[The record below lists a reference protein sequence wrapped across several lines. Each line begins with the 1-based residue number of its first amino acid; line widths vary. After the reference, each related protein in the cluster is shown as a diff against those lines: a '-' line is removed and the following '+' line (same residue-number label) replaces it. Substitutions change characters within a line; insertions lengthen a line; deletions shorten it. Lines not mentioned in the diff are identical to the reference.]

1 MADNEI
7 SLDDDTH
14 IRELEESESKE
25 KSQPRPRSVVVKIPL
40 DQLTSDSTSG
50 SPVSSK
56 RKKELLKRS
65 KETDHSYSKNDT
77 RDTDKTL
84 ELIKPLPVPDNYTI
98 RKKTPDRS
106 EKEERSQTSKKDSP
120 ARRRSRSRER
130 SRGRRRSTERGR
142 SRSPSRH
149 RSPRRRS
156 RSPSYRRRYSPRRSW
171 SRNSRFSRSP
181 RRSRSPVFRRRSP
194 PRVFRPRDRSFSR
207 SPVRR
212 FTPPRWRDNR
222 FTGPPGP
229 PDFGNRWDSR
239 PPRPG
244 FSPRRQGFGP
254 DYPSND
260 RNFQNFEE
268 HCESWRSNPV
278 NDYSLPPPILPV
290 PVEQHKADHDKA
302 FDSLKEEIKNISKTV
317 LALSSKMSSCT
328 VTSDRDLCP
337 VVSHHSDSTRHDEVS
352 PMVQPS
358 VPSVSSRR
366 NEDLQPVRTVVN
378 NSPVVLV
385 EKEPVEGSSSSEE
398 SSDEEQSSE
407 DDSGDESEDSSPVQ
421 VVEGVLDWPSL
432 VQHIIAMFPDKI
444 GPEETSPTV
453 NRIEN
458 LGGLVEKKE
467 SERVKLPMHAAI
479 RKELTVLASDV
490 KEPPCKIK
498 AKKDTKPLAR
508 GQFPEG
514 QRGLPVQALSDELR
528 FNHPAQIDAEADKLL
543 PPKKVSYAVQGR
555 LTEEG
560 LRKLERDLRITLSSL
575 SYVLWS
581 LDFATQSL
589 VKMGESTKKEKDKE
603 KILPIVSACR
613 HALSFL
619 SSSVDR
625 SSTSLALTILTHRDS
640 FLAQMDPLLPEE
652 DAVKLRSASFLD
664 TRLFA
669 GSISDIVPKIEELRR
684 VSHSRESVDALT
696 SLAKKGVQ
704 NSGSKASSSKS
715 GNNKK
720 KSSKK
725 FSKKKSSKKSS
736 NEPVKQSTTTVQE
749 NSGNITRTFRSKGK
763 KSSNK

>member
-25 KSQPRPRSVVVKIPL
+25 KSQPRRRSVVVKIPL
-40 DQLTSDSTSG
+40 DQITSDSTSG

-56 RKKELLKRS
+56 RKKELLKKS

-260 RNFQNFEE
+260 R
-268 HCESWRSNPV
+268 
-278 NDYSLPPPILPV
+278 IM
-290 PVEQHKADHDKA
+290 
-302 FDSLKEEIKNISKTV
+302 KNIVNLGV
-317 LALSSKMSSCT
+317 LIQLMII
-328 VTSDRDLCP
+328 LY
-337 VVSHHSDSTRHDEVS
+337 HHQSYLYLLNSTR
-352 PMVQPS
+352 
-358 VPSVSSRR
+358 
-366 NEDLQPVRTVVN
+366 
-378 NSPVVLV
+378 
-385 EKEPVEGSSSSEE
+385 
-398 SSDEEQSSE
+398 
-407 DDSGDESEDSSPVQ
+407 
-421 VVEGVLDWPSL
+421 
-432 VQHIIAMFPDKI
+432 
-444 GPEETSPTV
+444 
-453 NRIEN
+453 RIMT
-458 LGGLVEKKE
+458 
-467 SERVKLPMHAAI
+467 RH
-479 RKELTVLASDV
+479 LTVL
-490 KEPPCKIK
+490 
-498 AKKDTKPLAR
+498 
-508 GQFPEG
+508 
-514 QRGLPVQALSDELR
+514 
-528 FNHPAQIDAEADKLL
+528 
-543 PPKKVSYAVQGR
+543 
-555 LTEEG
+555 
-560 LRKLERDLRITLSSL
+560 
-575 SYVLWS
+575 
-581 LDFATQSL
+581 
-589 VKMGESTKKEKDKE
+589 
-603 KILPIVSACR
+603 
-613 HALSFL
+613 
-619 SSSVDR
+619 
-625 SSTSLALTILTHRDS
+625 
-640 FLAQMDPLLPEE
+640 
-652 DAVKLRSASFLD
+652 
-664 TRLFA
+664 
-669 GSISDIVPKIEELRR
+669 
-684 VSHSRESVDALT
+684 
-696 SLAKKGVQ
+696 
-704 NSGSKASSSKS
+704 
-715 GNNKK
+715 KK
-720 KSSKK
+720 KLKT
-725 FSKKKSSKKSS
+725 FPRQCWHCLQRCQVLLLLQI
-736 NEPVKQSTTTVQE
+736 EIYALLFHITVILLVMMRFPPWFNPLCLLFPLEGMKIYNQ
-749 NSGNITRTFRSKGK
+749 
-763 KSSNK
+763 